1 MPLAGIIR
9 FGTYVAMFM
18 VLRPAIPA
26 LAALPRRS
34 LRSVDVF
41 SNIVLPFFAIYV
53 AWQLFKEDWLA
64 FETRALEYRVG
75 ATMMNAVAGGPP
87 TPDFDP
93 DNIPVSAITWVLIG
107 SALVARYVLTVAK
120 DRLPGWM
127 LAVRV
132 YVDALWVFLGVSLAA
147 NRGVEW
153 IVTPDK
159 WLSERRIVVWFND
172 TVPSCSHTFSWLN
185 MCGMFSCGPCARCW
199 VAQRYRCYG
208 LP

>member
-75 ATMMNAVAGGPP
+75 ATMMNAVAG
-87 TPDFDP
+87 DP
-93 DNIPVSAITWVLIG
+93 
-107 SALVARYVLTVAK
+107 
-120 DRLPGWM
+120 
-127 LAVRV
+127 
-132 YVDALWVFLGVSLAA
+132 
-147 NRGVEW
+147 
-153 IVTPDK
+153 
-159 WLSERRIVVWFND
+159 RRPIS
-172 TVPSCSHTFSWLN
+172 TRTT
-185 MCGMFSCGPCARCW
+185 
-199 VAQRYRCYG
+199 YR
-208 LP
+208 